1 MANSP
6 QHLLFVSIHLS
17 GHINPALSVA
27 AACQRRQDEYTLAG
41 PLAGSVKFAALSRC
55 REKVEAAGIE
65 FVDLGEVSPEEDEQ
79 LEVHEARMLEL
90 GKEGLLTGIKQFTM
104 LERIMT
110 PRVVEAI
117 RAGAARGTTVV
128 VGDFTSLAAHDTAE
142 TLGLPLAL
150 LHQGPLSLALTA
162 AGFDAYNMYSNVPL
176 EIPGFVQAEP
186 PTCAQRIINPLL
198 KRYATRTLLSI
209 MLPLRA
215 AVRAELGMPAT
226 RDLGLFNA
234 AASVRQ
240 CHIVS
245 GTMALEVERPLPPNW
260 YLSGPQN
267 VDFTEGRFPV
277 KLIEG
282 DEADGRGGV
291 GKFLHQAAKA
301 GEPVVYV
308 ATGTIAKPTQQQV
321 DAITSAMRDVEGA
334 RFVWALPKACH
345 HLLPADLSS
354 WADGKL
360 LILPWAPQQAIL
372 SHEAVKLFVTHG
384 GLNST
389 YEGLSAGQPLI
400 VMPYFAD
407 QPVNAQHV
415 VNKGLGAKLDP
426 WSLTGTDLSCT
437 IKQLLAD
444 KDTHARASA
453 VGRQLRKQSGA
464 VNAAEIIE
472 RFACGNQ

>member
-17 GHINPALSVA
+17 GHIHPALSVA

-79 LEVHEARMLEL
+79 LEAHEARMLEL
-90 GKEGLLTGIKQFTM
+90 GREGLLTGIKQFTM

-117 RAGAARGTTVV
+117 RAGEARGTTVV

-142 TLGLPLAL
+142 ILGLPLAL

-162 AGFDAYNMYSNVPL
+162 AGFDAYNMYRWVIGSHLCCCFKLPLVCLLLLFFGPTACTPRHSPTDQPMHFSSFLHPPTLPPPPCSNVPL

-215 AVRAELGMPAT
+215 AVRAELGMPAA
-226 RDLGLFNA
+226 RYLGLFNS

-245 GTMALEVERPLPPNW
+245 GTMALV
-260 YLSGPQN
+260 
-267 VDFTEGRFPV
+267 
-277 KLIEG
+277 
-282 DEADGRGGV
+282 GV
-291 GKFLHQAAKA
+291 
-301 GEPVVYV
+301 
-308 ATGTIAKPTQQQV
+308 
-321 DAITSAMRDVEGA
+321 
-334 RFVWALPKACH
+334 
-345 HLLPADLSS
+345 
-354 WADGKL
+354 
-360 LILPWAPQQAIL
+360 
-372 SHEAVKLFVTHG
+372 
-384 GLNST
+384 
-389 YEGLSAGQPLI
+389 
-400 VMPYFAD
+400 
-407 QPVNAQHV
+407 
-415 VNKGLGAKLDP
+415 
-426 WSLTGTDLSCT
+426 
-437 IKQLLAD
+437 
-444 KDTHARASA
+444 
-453 VGRQLRKQSGA
+453 
-464 VNAAEIIE
+464 
-472 RFACGNQ
+472 